1 MATRQTRPQR
11 AQRSAPAPH
20 DDSDSGNE
28 TEPETPRPTK
38 STTGLRRRISEVQDK
53 SYEDGPRPPLKTVNI
68 NDDAAEKRRRRKST
82 KITAIENAEAGPSG
96 AAGAGD
102 AEGVAAAANTS
113 RTTMGGR
120 KSNAVAL
127 LETPVINVPTDVMTS
142 NFEEW
147 MKMAMDNVCSFYFLT
162 SRFFEALATDNIA
175 QIVVENQCSQLLELC
190 SYRLLSRHVAFA

>member
-11 AQRSAPAPH
+11 AQRPAPASH
-20 DDSDSGNE
+20 DDSDSGDE

-38 STTGLRRRISEVQDK
+38 SAAGLRRRISEVQDK
-53 SYEDGPRPPLKTVNI
+53 SYDDGPRPATKTVNI

-82 KITAIENAEAGPSG
+82 KITAIDNAEAGPSG
-96 AAGAGD
+96 AGD
-102 AEGVAAAANTS
+102 ADGVAGAANTS
-113 RTTMGGR
+113 RTTTGGR

-147 MKMAMDNVCSFYFLT
+147 MKMAMDNVCTHFL
-162 SRFFEALATDNIA
+162 RLYPFF
-175 QIVVENQCSQLLELC
+175 S
-190 SYRLLSRHVAFA
+190 SPSH